1 MTEEPREKEP
11 RKRVA
16 VRVIGARGESALVE
30 WDGKRGY
37 VPAKMVKDGT
47 VSPTAL
53 DKAVPYGVP
62 WENLDK
68 GLAAELRAAG
78 IWTKGD
84 LSHNQ
89 NLAWRIA
96 MPFKIGVA
104 DLNRF
109 AHKEG

>member
-1 MTEEPREKEP
+1 MTEEEAKP
-11 RKRVA
+11 RKRIA
-16 VRVIGARGESALVE
+16 VRVIAQRGESALVE

-37 VPAKMVKDGT
+37 VPLSAIKDMT

-53 DKAVPYGVP
+53 GKAIPYGVP
-62 WENLDK
+62 WERLDEA
-68 GLAAELRAAG
+68 LATELRAAG
-78 IWTKGD
+78 IWTKED

-89 NLAWRIA
+89 NLAWHIA
-96 MPFKIGVA
+96 MPFKLGVA